1 MRYLIYIPIL
11 FVQQASAQA
20 IDQLGVKKGITM
32 NGSINTST
40 NAYKAFGMAQR
51 RDPFAWYLNGNINMN
66 LFGYAMPF
74 SFSYS
79 NQGTQ
84 YSQPFNQ
91 YRFAPS
97 YKWVK
102 LYLGTT
108 SMQFSNYTLAGHV
121 FNGAGVEL
129 TPGKWRIAAMYGTLE
144 KALNRKGY
152 GTKIGYENN
161 GNSYSIALFTA
172 KDGIP
177 KDATAHDDSAH
188 DATAIDAI
196 TKNQTAAFAIKQ
208 HITKRIFADAE
219 YSISQLNNLYYDAIQ
234 AGLGYTANSYSIQL
248 RYERVAPD
256 YTTLGAYTVVNDMRN
271 VTIAPTLQF
280 WKGKITLSGNAGLQV
295 NNLNH
300 QKMSDTRR
308 WVANIN
314 TSITPNDHWTMSA
327 NYSNFNTFTR
337 VRPLADPYFTNPL
350 DTLGYYQVN
359 TTYNSMLMYRIGNSA
374 ITINTSFQHASDK
387 NDANDNLS
395 SFFTGNLSYTY
406 LLKKHDMSLTT
417 AFNYYYNTS
426 AGFNTEFFGPNLN
439 ISKQFFNKTCKVAL
453 LTTYNS
459 TKVASTQSD
468 LFNTGLTLGYTPKGK
483 KHTISSSLLYMQK
496 DAVREYTGTM
506 NYSYSF

>member
-1 MRYLIYIPIL
+1 MKYLILTIL

-32 NGSINTST
+32 NGSINAST
-40 NAYKAFGMAQR
+40 TAYKAFGMEQR
-51 RDPFAWYLNGNINMN
+51 RDPLVWYLNGNINMN

-79 NQGTQ
+79 NQGAR

-102 LYLGTT
+102 LYLGTS

-129 TPGKWRIAAMYGTLE
+129 TPGRWRIAAMYGMLE
-144 KALNRKGY
+144 KSMKRSGY
-152 GTKIGYENN
+152 GTKLGYENN

-172 KDGIP
+172 KD
-177 KDATAHDDSAH
+177 AFNLNH
-188 DATAIDAI
+188 
-196 TKNQTAAFAIKQ
+196 TAAFAIKQ
-208 HITKRIFADAE
+208 RITKHIFADVE
-219 YSISQLNNLYYDAIQ
+219 YSVSLLNDLYYDAIQ
-234 AGLGYTANSYSIQL
+234 GGLGYTGNTWSIQL

-271 VTIAPTLQF
+271 ITIAPTLQLF
-280 WKGKITLSGNAGLQV
+280 KGKVALSGNAGMQV

-300 QKMSDTRR
+300 SKMSDTHR

-314 TSITPNDHWTMSA
+314 TSIIPAEHWTM
-327 NYSNFNTFTR
+327 NVGYSNFNTFTR

-350 DTLGYYQVN
+350 DTLDYYQVN
-359 TTYNSMLMYRIGNSA
+359 TTYNGMLMYRINKSA
-374 ITINTSFQHASDK
+374 ITLNTSFQHASDRS
-387 NDANDNLS
+387 DATDNLG
-395 SFFTGNLSYTY
+395 SFFMGNLSYTY
-406 LLKKHDMSLTT
+406 LLTKQEMSFTGT
-417 AFNYYYNTS
+417 VNYYFNTS
-426 AGFNTEFFGPNLN
+426 TGMNTEFFGPNVN
-439 ISKQFFNKTCKVAL
+439 VSKQFFNKTCKVAFL
-453 LTTYNS
+453 ATYNI
-459 TKVASTQSD
+459 TRVALTQSS

-483 KHTISSSLLYMQK
+483 KHNISSSLLYLQK
-496 DAVREYTGTM
+496 GTVREWTGSM
-506 NYSYSF
+506 NYAYSF